1 MKHTIRWLV
10 CWMVAMMIIGCR
22 TAAISERMVIY
33 DLEQRQSLTSDQA
46 VKRLQDARIVLV
58 GEHHNNADHHLAQLQ
73 IIQALHG
80 AGRNVAIGMEM
91 FRQDSQQAL
100 NQWTA
105 GQLEEDQFIKLFNDN
120 WTFGWKLYR
129 PILMYARDNQLP
141 VVGLNVSRKIT
152 LQVAYHGFES
162 LNSEQKG
169 ALEGITCNVTP
180 EYRDFIKK
188 AYGAHGHGRMNL
200 DRFCEAQ
207 LVWDSVMAL
216 NAIAYLNQHSETILV
231 IVAGSGHARKLG
243 IPTQLAKRTAMPYI
257 VIMPETE
264 GVYEKE
270 TLSVQDADFLLLSQ

>member
-1 MKHTIRWLV
+1 MP
-10 CWMVAMMIIGCR
+10 IIGCR
-22 TAAISERMVIY
+22 TAAMSDRMAIY
-33 DLEQRQSLTSDQA
+33 DLEQRQSLTSDEA

-73 IIQALHG
+73 IIQALRS
-80 AGRNVAIGMEM
+80 AGRKVAIGMEM
-91 FRQDSQQAL
+91 FRQESQQAL

-105 GQLEEDQFIKLFNDN
+105 GQLEEDQFIKIFNDN
-120 WTFGWKLYR
+120 WTYGWKLYR
-129 PILMYARDNQLP
+129 PILTYARDNQLP

-152 LQVAYHGFES
+152 SQVAYYGFES

-169 ALEGITCNVTP
+169 ALEGIACNVTP
-180 EYRDFIKK
+180 EYRDFIQK

-207 LVWDSVMAL
+207 LVWDSVMAI

-231 IVAGSGHARKLG
+231 IVAGSGHTRKLG
-243 IPTQLAKRTAMPYI
+243 IPTQLAKRTAMPYV

-264 GVYEKE
+264 GVFEKA
-270 TLSVQDADFLLLSQ
+270 TLSAQDADFLLLSQ